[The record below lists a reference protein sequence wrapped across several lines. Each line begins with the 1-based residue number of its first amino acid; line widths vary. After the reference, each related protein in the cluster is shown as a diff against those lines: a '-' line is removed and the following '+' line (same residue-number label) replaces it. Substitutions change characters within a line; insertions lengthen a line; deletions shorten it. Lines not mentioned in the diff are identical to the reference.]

1 MPLAIGQAF
10 SLVELIYLRLILL
23 LFWFFS
29 RLLNLSLETLKITL
43 RKYLKNL

>member
-1 MPLAIGQAF
+1 MQAF
-10 SLVELIYLRLILL
+10 SLMELIYLRLILL

-29 RLLNLSLETLKITL
+29 RLLNLSLETLKITP

>member
-1 MPLAIGQAF
+1 MQAF
-10 SLVELIYLRLILL
+10 SLMELIYLRLILL

-29 RLLNLSLETLKITL
+29 RLLNLSLETLKITS